1 MTNLPVHEGAD
12 FDTVVEDVHLGA
24 WLVFH
29 VGGLQHLIAINRGIS
44 KSIRHFIRHIMHHS
58 VILCVTRPLWILI
71 SLIIKT

>member
-44 KSIRHFIRHIMHHS
+44 
-58 VILCVTRPLWILI
+58 VTLCVTRLSYV
-71 SLIIKT
+71 SLDNFGFGFH